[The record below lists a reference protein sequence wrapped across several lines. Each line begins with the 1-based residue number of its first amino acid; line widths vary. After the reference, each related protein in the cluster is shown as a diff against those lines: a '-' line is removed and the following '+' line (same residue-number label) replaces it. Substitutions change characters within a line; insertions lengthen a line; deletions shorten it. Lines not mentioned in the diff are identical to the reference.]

1 MQAMEP
7 ATYEAILASLEEVRE
22 RYLKATGDTPDPAE
36 GWQPR
41 RNAWQRLQAIS
52 GWMPGIRAE
61 RIEIDGHCIHY
72 WRIGSGHGTPVVL
85 VHGFGASKENW
96 LSMLPALHE
105 RGTTL
110 YVPDLPGFGQSDY
123 VQGAR
128 YRYGDQARRLEEWAR
143 RLALPEAH
151 WIGSSMGGATLATL
165 AAHHPERV
173 RSLVL
178 MNASGMGSARFSPME
193 NQLLRGQNPLI
204 PAEPGDTRALF
215 RIAIHRHQGL
225 ISRVMPLA
233 MASEMQHRAPVNRRL
248 FADMMQPEEPVPGL
262 LERVRA
268 PAQVLWG
275 EQDQVVDV
283 SCAHHYGAL
292 LPNARVRV
300 LRGVGHLPML
310 EAPLRSARII
320 RNFWRTLE

>member
-7 ATYEAILASLEEVRE
+7 ATYEAILASLEEVSE
-22 RYLKATGDTPDPAE
+22 RYLKATPDSPTPTE
-36 GWQPR
+36 GWQPG
-41 RNAWQRLQAIS
+41 RNVWKRLQSLS

-72 WRIGSGHGTPVVL
+72 WRIGSGHGKPVVL

-96 LSMLPALHE
+96 LSMLPALYE

-123 VQGAR
+123 IHGAR
-128 YRYGDQARRLEEWAR
+128 YTYGEQARRLDEWAR
-143 RLALPEAH
+143 RLALPAAR

-165 AAHHPERV
+165 AANHPERV

-178 MNASGMGSARFSPME
+178 MNAAGMGSARLSPME
-193 NQLLRGQNPLI
+193 NQLLRGENPLI
-204 PAEPGDTRALF
+204 PAQSGDTQALF
-215 RIAIHRHQGL
+215 RLAIQRHQGL
-225 ISRVMPLA
+225 ISRLMPLA
-233 MASEMQHRAPVNRRL
+233 MGSEMQHRAPVNRQL
-248 FADMMQPEEPVPGL
+248 FADMMQPEERVPEL
-262 LERVRA
+262 LGRVSA
-268 PAQVLWG
+268 PTQVIWG

-300 LRGVGHLPML
+300 LRGIGHLPML
-310 EAPLRSARII
+310 EAPLRSARIV
-320 RNFWRTLE
+320 RHFWKTAE

>member
-7 ATYEAILASLEEVRE
+7 ATYEAILASLEEVSE
-22 RYLKATGDTPDPAE
+22 QYLKATSDSPTPDE
-36 GWQPR
+36 RWQPQ
-41 RNAWQRLQAIS
+41 RNVWQRLQSIS
-52 GWMPGIRAE
+52 GLMPGVRAE

-85 VHGFGASKENW
+85 AHGFGASKENW
-96 LSMLPALHE
+96 LSMLPALYE
-105 RGTTL
+105 RSATL

-123 VQGAR
+123 IHGAR
-128 YRYGDQARRLEEWAR
+128 YTYGEQARRLDEWAR
-143 RLALPEAH
+143 RLALPAAH

-165 AAHHPERV
+165 AANHPDRV

-178 MNASGMGSARFSPME
+178 MNAAGMGSARFSPME
-193 NQLLRGQNPLI
+193 TQLLQGDNPLI
-204 PAEPGDTRALF
+204 PAEPGETRALF

-225 ISRVMPLA
+225 ISRLMPLA
-233 MASEMQHRAPVNRRL
+233 MGAEMQHRAPVNRQL
-248 FADMMQPEEPVPGL
+248 FADMMQPEERVPEL
-262 LERVRA
+262 LHRVHA
-268 PAQVLWG
+268 PAQVIWG

-300 LRGVGHLPML
+300 LRGIGHLPMV
-310 EAPLRSARII
+310 EAPLRSARIV
-320 RNFWRTLE
+320 RDFWKTLG